1 MANEW
6 ARKVGQM
13 LRHVRPGLGALATSK
28 ISTGGHDMVISSPA
42 FADGAAL
49 PRRYTQDGERLFP
62 PLLWENVP
70 EGTQS
75 LALLVEDA
83 DAPFPRPL
91 VHALLHAIPPGLAG
105 IPEGGV
111 AARQNRASPLGF
123 KAGRNSM
130 ARTGWMAPSPI
141 AGHGP
146 HRYAFQLLALACV
159 PQFATP
165 PGRGNLLRAAKGDV
179 LAVARLVGVYQR
191 A

>member
-13 LRHVRPGLGALATSK
+13 LRHVRPGLGALVSSRLT
-28 ISTGGHDMVISSPA
+28 TGSHGMVISSPA
-42 FADGAAL
+42 FADGATL
-49 PRRYTQDGERLFP
+49 PRRFTQDGESLFP
-62 PLLWENVP
+62 PLLWDKIP
-70 EGTQS
+70 PGTQS

-91 VHALLHAIPPGLAG
+91 VHAVLHSIPPSLSG

-111 AARQNRASPLGF
+111 PARQTRTSPLGF
-123 KAGRNSM
+123 MAGRNSM
-130 ARTGWMAPSPI
+130 ARAGWMAPSPI

-146 HRYAFQLLALACV
+146 HRYAFQLLAFDAV

-165 PGRGNLLRAAKGDV
+165 PGRGTLLRAMKGNV
-179 LAVARLVGVYQR
+179 IAVARVIGVYR
-191 A
+191 RG